1 VTSRDGRRAFTTT
14 QKNEILHQ
22 QDGKCAECHKKLD
35 VRVIEYHHIKAWAAQ
50 GRTVT
55 QNGAA
60 LCPTCHKLKTHKER
74 LKSIDKK
81 PVEPKPVTSVALGKL
96 TTDQLRLLA
105 QKHHIRV
112 KGATAWSVWDGDYT
126 KPPTKQHYVSRLK
139 GLVTDRE
146 ISSLAQKGRRG

>member
-22 QDGKCAECHKKLD
+22 QDGKCAECQKKLD
-35 VRVIEYHHIKAWAAQ
+35 QRVIEYHHIKAWAAK

-60 LCPTCHKLKTHKER
+60 LCPICHKLKTHKER
-74 LKSIDKK
+74 LKSIDRKA
-81 PVEPKPVTSVALGKL
+81 VEPKPVTSMDLGKL
-96 TTDQLRLLA
+96 TTDQLKLLA
-105 QKHHIRV
+105 QKHRIRV
-112 KGATAWSVWDGDYT
+112 TGAKSWNLWDGDYT
-126 KPPTKQHYVSRLK
+126 KPPTKQNYVSRLK

-146 ISSLAQKGRRG
+146 IDTLASRARRG